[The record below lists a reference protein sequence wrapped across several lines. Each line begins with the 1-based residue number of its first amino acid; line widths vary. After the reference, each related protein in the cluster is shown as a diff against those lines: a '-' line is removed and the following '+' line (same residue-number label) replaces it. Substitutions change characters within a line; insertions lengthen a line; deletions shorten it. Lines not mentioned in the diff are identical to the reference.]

1 MKTKIIAWALAL
13 SSVAVSAQ
21 PITAGDLE
29 KLCSS
34 SESNDRAACMLITKV
49 YMDGFLE
56 GVGKGVIDTYRSDPL
71 VFALVKDMNMR
82 DSLPRVTKVVDSAS
96 CIQKVSVSEMSK
108 AFLEYVKSNSN
119 LRLEHY
125 KKSMTLAIVSKF
137 CNK

>member
-1 MKTKIIAWALAL
+1 MKTKILAAVL
-13 SSVAVSAQ
+13 TLLATSVGAQ
-21 PITAGDLE
+21 SITAGDLE

-34 SESNDRAACMLITKV
+34 NDNSDRSACMLITKV

-56 GVGKGVIDTYRSDPL
+56 GVGKGVIDTYRYDPL
-71 VFALVKDMNMR
+71 VFALVKDMNMK

-108 AFLEYVKSNSN
+108 AFLEFVKSNPN
-119 LRLEHY
+119 LRSEHY
-125 KKSMTLAIVSKF
+125 KKSMTLAIVSKY